1 MDNKYQRKITD
12 TAQQDI
18 TSTVNYIAI
27 NLCNVKASNDL
38 LKKIRSAADNICMFP
53 RAHTDCKCFMI
64 DDENIRH
71 TTIDNYVLIYEISDE
86 TKQINILR
94 FVYAKKNLINIA
106 VK

>member
-1 MDNKYQRKITD
+1 
-12 TAQQDI
+12 
-18 TSTVNYIAI
+18 
-27 NLCNVKASNDL
+27 
-38 LKKIRSAADNICMFP
+38 
-53 RAHTDCKCFMI
+53 MI

-106 VK
+106 VKWRFATKYGKVLFNFKNKLK

>member
-1 MDNKYQRKITD
+1 
-12 TAQQDI
+12 
-18 TSTVNYIAI
+18 
-27 NLCNVKASNDL
+27 
-38 LKKIRSAADNICMFP
+38 
-53 RAHTDCKCFMI
+53 MI